1 MRKQCSLLTS
11 SLKTPKTTTMLQQ
24 YVQEAAS
31 GASPHCYD
39 ALRLTFGNV
48 VGALKEGR
56 RKAEDEQKA
65 REEAGKQS
73 AKLSEIRTTLK
84 CAFPRFGCN
93 HPPTDDT
100 KQKYPGGRCPM
111 CGVRPV
117 CSGCKQKWGGE
128 DVCRGCGKT
137 FK

>member
-1 MRKQCSLLTS
+1 MRKQCLLLTS
-11 SLKTPKTTTMLQQ
+11 PLKTPKTTTMIQQ

-31 GASPHCYD
+31 GASPHCYE

-65 REEAGKQS
+65 REEAEKQS
-73 AKLSEIRTTLK
+73 AELSETRTTLK
-84 CAFPRFGCN
+84 CVSCYN
-93 HPPTDDT
+93 MPTDHT
-100 KQKYPGGRCPM
+100 KQKYAGGRCPRYGCNM
-111 CGVRPV
+111 RPV
-117 CSGCKQKWGGE
+117 CSGCNQKWRGE